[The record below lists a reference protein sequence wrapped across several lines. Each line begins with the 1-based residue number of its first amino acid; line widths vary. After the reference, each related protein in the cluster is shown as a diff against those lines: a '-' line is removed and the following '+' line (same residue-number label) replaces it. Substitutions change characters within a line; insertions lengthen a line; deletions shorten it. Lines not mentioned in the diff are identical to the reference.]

1 MFSEHA
7 EYTSFLN
14 FFIYIHSRLPCGCP
28 FDTVGG
34 GVQSAH
40 NVSFLQQSSTEALV
54 TSSLPQSLLAETL
67 SVSVPLSL
75 ALPLILSPITLFEL
89 GFSTLRLSK
98 LQQTEYTN
106 VLYRMQFSLLG
117 LYLLQIAEFR

>member
-1 MFSEHA
+1 M
-7 EYTSFLN
+7 
-14 FFIYIHSRLPCGCP
+14 
-28 FDTVGG
+28 
-34 GVQSAH
+34 
-40 NVSFLQQSSTEALV
+40 

-98 LQQTEYTN
+98 LQRTEYTN